1 MDVMIYSFNLD
12 ISPKRSCD
20 VLECDSYAIELHAY
34 DFVMKDFVIKEG
46 CYLCRTLYIIVWRR
60 ISYSV
65 YIMELGAA

>member
-34 DFVMKDFVIKEG
+34 DFVMKDFVIKKG
-46 CYLCRTLYIIVWRR
+46 HCLCQALMYIT
-60 ISYSV
+60 
-65 YIMELGAA
+65 